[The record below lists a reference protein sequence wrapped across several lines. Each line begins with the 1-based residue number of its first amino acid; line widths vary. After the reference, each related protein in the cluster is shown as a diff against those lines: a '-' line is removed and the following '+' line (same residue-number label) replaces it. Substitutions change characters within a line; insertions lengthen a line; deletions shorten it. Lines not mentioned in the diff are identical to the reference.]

1 MNEVRS
7 ARMPLPLPAT
17 FFARDA
23 LEVAREFVGCVV
35 VRGDVALRLTEVE
48 AYRHLPAPG
57 DTANHARMGRTPR
70 NAPMWGPPAHLYVY
84 LCYGMHVML
93 NLVTG
98 PEGEAAAVLV
108 RGAEPLEGL
117 ARILERRARTRAD
130 GVRVLP
136 PVRPALLD
144 GPGKVGQALGLTT
157 AHSGLPLGHPDGVRV
172 FGPAAPVTLATGPRV
187 GIDYAAPEHVAAPWR
202 VADADSRWVGHR
214 ATLRREPPPGG

>member
-1 MNEVRS
+1 
-7 ARMPLPLPAT
+7 MPAPLAPG

-23 LEVAREFVGCVV
+23 LEVAHDLVGCRIARDDVV
-35 VRGDVALRLTEVE
+35 LRITEVE

-98 PEGEAAAVLV
+98 REGEAAAVLV
-108 RGAEPLEGL
+108 RGAEPLEGI
-117 ARILERRARTRAD
+117 AR
-130 GVRVLP
+130 VRVRRSVGRCAP
-136 PVRPALLD
+136 EGPSLLD
-144 GPGKVGQALGLTT
+144 GPGKVGQALGLSV
-157 AHSGLPLGHPDGVRV
+157 AHSGLPLGHPDALCVYTREGSVR
-172 FGPAAPVTLATGPRV
+172 LATGPRV

-214 ATLRREPPPGG
+214 ASLRAGP